1 LTPHVNDDGLIRLE
15 IEQKMEELSGTGP
28 LGPSTTKRTATTT
41 VFARDQQTIIIGG
54 LTRERTSEAAQ
65 KVPLLGDIPL
75 IGFLFRN
82 TQRTVEKQ
90 NIILALTPYVIH
102 DPADLTRV
110 LEAKIRDRREF
121 VRLYGT
127 PQERRMQVGPLGVPT
142 TPGMLERINRAV
154 RALDGGE
161 VLTLRKT
168 P

>member
-1 LTPHVNDDGLIRLE
+1 
-15 IEQKMEELSGTGP
+15 M
-28 LGPSTTKRTATTT
+28 
-41 VFARDQQTIIIGG
+41 
-54 LTRERTSEAAQ
+54 
-65 KVPLLGDIPL
+65 

-82 TQRTVEKQ
+82 TQKTVEKQ

-110 LEAKIRDRREF
+110 LEAKMRDRREF
-121 VRLYGT
+121 IRLYGT
-127 PQERRMQVGPLGVPT
+127 REERACGSARWASRRR
-142 TPGMLERINRAV
+142 PGMLERINRAV